1 MHELDIVMVDT
12 EIKSLTFGT
21 DLMLCMVQ
29 HSKLLAPPVNM
40 WIQQS
45 FNGWLTGTMTC
56 TDTISWVSTNTFL
69 S

>member
-1 MHELDIVMVDT
+1 MHELDIVMVNNIID
-12 EIKSLTFGT
+12 FGM

-45 FNGWLTGTMTC
+45 FNSWLIGTMT
-56 TDTISWVSTNTFL
+56 FL
-69 S
+69 LTLFKLNNS